1 MKSIPSQSNQPWYP
15 WYRDPSK
22 KTEAQKKQS
31 EATEKDWLWI
41 KRMIYLEAKKYTSK
55 ETALNIARD
64 VMDYLIAKG
73 VRLDTEKC
81 NNIKEV

>member
-1 MKSIPSQSNQPWYP
+1 MEEPKDLKI
-15 WYRDPSK
+15 D
-22 KTEAQKKQS
+22 
-31 EATEKDWLWI
+31 KDWHWI
-41 KRMIYLEAKKYTSK
+41 KRVIYLEAKKYTTQ

-81 NNIKEV
+81 NNTEVGKRYAKTI